1 MGSETCIRVTTPE
14 EKSVLTSKYFI
25 YWNRAVKKNPGAKFG
40 PLWRFA
46 PRLFRLGVHPLVS
59 DSDSAL

>member
-40 PLWRFA
+40 
-46 PRLFRLGVHPLVS
+46 LFRLGVHPLVS